1 MPSSAIVGP
10 MRLRIPELLTT
21 RNITPYAFAKRS
33 GGRVSLSTVYRL
45 VERQGRL
52 QTYSSDLL
60 DTLCDVLEVEP
71 GELFER
77 DTPTRISR
85 GR

>member
-1 MPSSAIVGP
+1 
-10 MRLRIPELLTT
+10 MRLRIPELLTAHGV
-21 RNITPYAFAKRS
+21 TPYALAKRS

-45 VERQGRL
+45 VERRGHL

-60 DTLCDVLEVEP
+60 DTLCDVLGVDP

-77 DTPTRISR
+77 DVPKRVAKSR
-85 GR
+85 S

>member
-1 MPSSAIVGP
+1 
-10 MRLRIPELLTT
+10 MRLRIPELLTA
-21 RNITPYAFAKRS
+21 RDITPYALAKRS

-60 DTLCDVLEVEP
+60 DTLCDVLQVEP
-71 GELFER
+71 EELFER
-77 DTPTRISR
+77 NTPKRTVRSR
-85 GR
+85 

>member
-1 MPSSAIVGP
+1 
-10 MRLRIPELLTT
+10 MRLRIPELLTA
-21 RNITPYAFAKRS
+21 RDITPYALAKRS

-45 VERQGRL
+45 VERRGRL

-60 DTLCDVLEVEP
+60 ETLCDVLKVEP

-77 DTPTRISR
+77 DTSRRATR

>member
-1 MPSSAIVGP
+1 
-10 MRLRIPELLTT
+10 MRLRIPELLTAHD
-21 RNITPYAFAKRS
+21 ITPYALAKRS
-33 GGRVSLSTVYRL
+33 AGRVSLSTVYRL
-45 VERQGRL
+45 VERRGRL

-60 DTLCDVLEVEP
+60 ETLCDVLGLDP

-77 DTPTRISR
+77 DAPKRTTR

>member
-1 MPSSAIVGP
+1 
-10 MRLRIPELLTT
+10 MRLRIPELLTAHD
-21 RNITPYAFAKRS
+21 ITPYALAKRS

-60 DTLCDVLEVEP
+60 ETLCDVLELDP
-71 GELFER
+71 GDLFER
-77 DTPTRISR
+77 DTPKRTTR

>member
-1 MPSSAIVGP
+1 
-10 MRLRIPELLTT
+10 MRLRIPELLTA
-21 RNITPYAFAKRS
+21 RDITPYALAKRS

-45 VERQGRL
+45 VERRGRL

-77 DTPTRISR
+77 DTSKWVAR

>member
-1 MPSSAIVGP
+1 
-10 MRLRIPELLTT
+10 MRLRIPELLTA
-21 RNITPYAFAKRS
+21 RDITPYALAKRS
-33 GGRVSLSTVYRL
+33 DGRVSLSTVYRL
-45 VERQGRL
+45 VERRGRL

-60 DTLCDVLEVEP
+60 DTLCDVLKVEP

-77 DTPTRISR
+77 DTPKRATR

>member
-1 MPSSAIVGP
+1 
-10 MRLRIPELLTT
+10 MRLRIPELLTA
-21 RNITPYAFAKRS
+21 RGITPYALAKRS
-33 GGRVSLSTVYRL
+33 DGRVSLSTVYRL
-45 VERQGRL
+45 VERRGRL

-60 DTLCDVLEVEP
+60 DTLCDVLKVEP

-77 DTPTRISR
+77 DTPKRATR

>member
-1 MPSSAIVGP
+1 
-10 MRLRIPELLTT
+10 MRLRIPELLTA
-21 RNITPYAFAKRS
+21 RDITPYALAKRS
-33 GGRVSLSTVYRL
+33 DGRVSLSTVYRL
-45 VERQGRL
+45 VERRGRL

-60 DTLCDVLEVEP
+60 DTLCDVLKVEP

-77 DTPTRISR
+77 DTAKRLTR